1 MPYVPIP
8 FPAWWYHA
16 TEPARVV
23 QDEAEAMAL
32 GEGWFPSPGAVLQ
45 APVERVRMLDE
56 REVLLAEAA
65 ARGVEV
71 DRRWGVARLR
81 AELSKGAVL

>member
-23 QDEAEAMAL
+23 QDEAEAAAV
-32 GEGWFPSPGAVLQ
+32 GEGWYSSPDGVGAKHTPEV
-45 APVERVRMLDE
+45 APLSERDA
-56 REVLLAEAA
+56 LLAEAE

-71 DRRWGVARLR
+71 DRRWGVAKL
-81 AELSKGAVL
+81 KAVLNDPK